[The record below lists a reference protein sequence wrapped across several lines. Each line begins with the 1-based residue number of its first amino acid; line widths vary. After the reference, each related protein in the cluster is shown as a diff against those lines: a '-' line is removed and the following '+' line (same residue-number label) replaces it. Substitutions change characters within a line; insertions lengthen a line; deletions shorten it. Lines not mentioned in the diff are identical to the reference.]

1 MRVLVGG
8 RVGPAILTGVPLVG
22 GMLILSAAVVSGS
35 ATGTKASAG
44 LVVCAVLGV
53 AVGRRALRWRNL
65 IALLIGVIF
74 FIPVRRYVLPGSA
87 AIQLEPY
94 RVLVAVIAAGW
105 LASLVVDPR
114 VSFRKTRLDFP
125 MAALITAVLISVL
138 GNTSRIGDLGVWS
151 FVTKKLTFFL
161 SFCLVYYIVV
171 SLVRRAREID
181 FMIRVV
187 VTCGAVVATAA
198 IIESRTGFNVF
209 DHLRAVF
216 PFLKQEHLLVEA
228 NRGGRVRAYASA
240 EHPIPLGAVLAMLV
254 PLAICLARAKS
265 QPRWWLAAALL
276 SAGAMGTVSRTGML
290 MFVVIIIV
298 FAILRPR
305 EAKKLWPAIPV
316 LLVVTH
322 LLVPGVLGTIKDQF
336 FPKGGLVAQQER
348 GKGTDGQ
355 GRVADLASAG
365 QEFHQRP
372 LIGEGYGTRI
382 TGEPGFPDNAQI
394 LDDQWLKTL
403 LETGVLGTVA
413 WAWLLLRFIRRAGSI
428 ARHDQTARGL
438 YLTALTSST
447 AAFGLAMFT
456 YDELSFIQVT
466 FVFFIMIGIG
476 VALMDVPQEEADI
489 EFALIP
495 RGKRAAKRKR
505 PVLAPRP
512 LGAGA
517 AAVSA
522 VRGPP
527 WLPLPSGSDLDRG

>member
-8 RVGPAILTGVPLVG
+8 RIGPAILTGVPLVG
-22 GMLILSAAVVSGS
+22 GLIALTAAVASGS
-35 ATGTKASAG
+35 ATGTKGAAG
-44 LVVCAVLGV
+44 IIACAVIGV
-53 AVGRRALRWRNL
+53 AVGRRALKWRNL

-94 RVLVAVIAAGW
+94 RVLVAIIAAGW

-114 VSFRKTRLDFP
+114 VKFRTSRLDLP
-125 MAALITAVLISVL
+125 MATLITAVLISVL
-138 GNTSRIGDLGVWS
+138 GNTTRIGELGVWS

-171 SLVRRAREID
+171 SLARRARDID

-187 VTCGAVVATAA
+187 VTCGAVVASAA
-198 IIESRTGFNVF
+198 IVESRTGFNVF

-216 PFLKQEHLLVEA
+216 PFLHQQHLLVEG

-240 EHPIPLGAVLAMLV
+240 EHPIPLGAVLAMLT

-265 QPRWWLAAALL
+265 ERRWWLAAALL
-276 SAGAMGTVSRTGML
+276 SAGAMATVSRTGML
-290 MFVVIIIV
+290 MFVVIIV
-298 FAILRPR
+298 VVAILRPR
-305 EAKKLWPAIPV
+305 EAKRLWPAIPV
-316 LLVVTH
+316 LLVVIH

-403 LETGVLGTVA
+403 LETGVLGVVA
-413 WAWLLLRFIRRAGSI
+413 WAWLLLRFIRRAGSM
-428 ARHDQTARGL
+428 ARHDRSARGL
-438 YLTALTSST
+438 YLTALTSSV

-476 VALMDVPQEEADI
+476 AALMDVPQEEAEA
-489 EFALIP
+489 EFGVIQGP
-495 RGKRAAKRKR
+495 PDGGTRERVG
-505 PVLAPRP
+505 LAPF
-512 LGAGA
+512 
-517 AAVSA
+517 
-522 VRGPP
+522 
-527 WLPLPSGSDLDRG
+527 PLPVGATAATALRRRS